1 MPDLPIEMVIFAG
14 VTSAFLFAGIFLPIF
29 AIFRYPVPDEAPI
42 HRQIAK
48 AVGVDQETI
57 FENAAIAPILSLFV
71 QLAKRVNLTGLRA
84 GIRQNLQASGNP
96 SGYTVDQVLA
106 LAMAS
111 AVVVGGFSSM
121 IALLINGGLLLLFL
135 PTMSVVGFLIPLF
148 VLSSSA
154 TRRARRIGKQL
165 PYTLDL
171 IALVMASG
179 SSFTEAVET
188 LIRDDP
194 EDDLNQELAFSLS
207 EMEYGTT
214 RAQAL
219 MNLGVRIPLDSLRSV
234 IGAVNQAEKLGTPLS
249 SILKVQAEML
259 RMHRSVRAEK
269 LSASASLKILVP
281 SMLILLAVVLVIGA
295 PMIIRFIVQGSL
307 W

>member
-1 MPDLPIEMVIFAG
+1 MLDLTPQMMIFAAF
-14 VTSAFLFAGIFLPIF
+14 TSLFVFAGIFIPIY

-48 AVGVDQETI
+48 AVGVDAQTI
-57 FENAAIAPILSLFV
+57 FESPGIAPLLSLFM
-71 QLAKRVNLTGLRA
+71 QLAKRVNLIGLRNR
-84 GIRQNLQASGNP
+84 IRQNLQASGNP

-106 LAMAS
+106 LALAS
-111 AVVVGGFSSM
+111 AAAIGVFSSA
-121 IALLINGGLLLLFL
+121 IAMLISGGMLLLFF
-135 PTMSVVGFLIPLF
+135 PTMTMVGFMLPLV

-154 TRRARRIGKQL
+154 KKRTRLIGKQL

-171 IALVMASG
+171 ISLVMASG
-179 SSFTEAVET
+179 SSFTEAIET

-194 EDDLNQELAFSLS
+194 DDDLNQELAFSLA

-214 RAQAL
+214 RANAL
-219 MNLGVRIPLDSLRSV
+219 KNLGERIPLDSLRSV
-234 IGAVNQAEKLGTPLS
+234 VGAVNQAEKLGTPLS

-269 LSASASLKILVP
+269 LSASASLKILIP

>member
-1 MPDLPIEMVIFAG
+1 MFNMPTDMMILAA
-14 VTSAFLFAGIFLPIF
+14 VTSLFVFAGIFLPIF

-57 FENAAIAPILSLFV
+57 FENSIIAPALSLFI
-71 QLAKRVNLTGLRA
+71 QIARRVNLVGLRKR
-84 GIRQNLQASGNP
+84 IRQNLQASGNP
-96 SGYTVDQVLA
+96 SGYTVDQMIALA
-106 LAMAS
+106 LAS
-111 AVVVGGFSSM
+111 ALSVGGFSSI
-121 IALLINGGLLLLFL
+121 IALLINGGLLLLFF
-135 PTMSVVGFLIPLF
+135 PTMSLVGFMLPLAII
-148 VLSSSA
+148 SA
-154 TRRARRIGKQL
+154 SAKKRTRLIGKQL

-179 SSFTEAVET
+179 SSFTEAIET

-194 EDDLNQELAFSLS
+194 DDDLNQELAFALS

-214 RAQAL
+214 RAVAL
-219 MNLGVRIPLDSLRSV
+219 QNLGERIPLDSLRSV
-234 IGAVNQAEKLGTPLS
+234 VGAVNQAEKLGTPLS
-249 SILKVQAEML
+249 AILKVQAEML

-269 LSASASLKILVP
+269 LSASASLKILIP

-295 PMIIRFIVQGSL
+295 PMMIRFIVQGSL

>member
-1 MPDLPIEMVIFAG
+1 MFEMSVGMMIFAA
-14 VTSAFLFAGIFLPIF
+14 VTSLFVFAGIVVPIY

-48 AVGVDQETI
+48 AVGVDQETV
-57 FENAAIAPILSLFV
+57 FENPMFAPVLSLFV
-71 QLAKRVNLTGLRA
+71 QLAKRVNLTGLRKT
-84 GIRQNLQASGNP
+84 IRQNLQASGNP

-111 AVVVGGFSSM
+111 AVFVGLFSSG
-121 IALLINGGLLLLFL
+121 IALLISGGMLLLFL
-135 PTMSVVGFLIPLF
+135 PTMSTVGFLIPLF

-154 TRRARRIGKQL
+154 AKRTRKIGKQL

-214 RAQAL
+214 RANAL
-219 MNLGVRIPLDSLRSV
+219 MNLAERIPLDSLRSV

-295 PMIIRFIVQGSL
+295 PLLIRFITQGSL